1 MLVGRERGQ
10 GNQRKKLVLSFKL
23 HSVPESLWER
33 RGKGERHYLEAGYQ
47 GSLFLGYSI
56 LKTANIWM
64 QGYSL
69 HVTVFNRTA
78 SSEVLPG
85 WGVLGPG
92 ISGQGPDCQPRRLL
106 AGPYPIWICPEYIVR
121 TSMMLKPVKR
131 PTFWM
136 TKGIKTLPFL
146 SSSWQTSFI
155 SGNWGRRKKH
165 ESCSSFLNL

>member
-1 MLVGRERGQ
+1 
-10 GNQRKKLVLSFKL
+10 
-23 HSVPESLWER
+23 
-33 RGKGERHYLEAGYQ
+33 
-47 GSLFLGYSI
+47 
-56 LKTANIWM
+56 M
-64 QGYSL
+64 QEYSL

-92 ISGQGPDCQPRRLL
+92 IGSQGPDCQSRRLL
-106 AGPYPIWICPEYIVR
+106 ARPYPIWICPEYIVR

-131 PTFWM
+131 PRFWM
-136 TKGIKTLPFL
+136 AKGIKTLPFL

-165 ESCSSFLNL
+165 KRAAVPFLTFKCRTIQSYIYYLTIITTLTIIIFLYYKATTIISINIWL